1 MSDNAETQHDEL
13 DRIAAKLLQTA
24 SELPPGSERDSFL
37 NEIGQIRLRLS
48 ALKAK
53 GKGSEG
59 GTSFCWEQGLPV
71 EWASAPGP
79 QAQAPA

>member
-13 DRIAAKLLQTA
+13 GRIAAKLLQTA

-53 GKGSEG
+53 GK
-59 GTSFCWEQGLPV
+59 
-71 EWASAPGP
+71 
-79 QAQAPA
+79 